1 MEVPTWPSGV
11 VRFDGETLEWGAGE
25 LYRVALSSLL
35 KLEVEPPKRGRLNV
49 KIKFQAG
56 LSTVSRPSSW
66 SLTGA
71 GAWVEQQHEA
81 ALADLVAAVHAASPA
96 TVP

>member
-11 VRFDGETLEWGAGE
+11 VRFDGQTLEWGAGE
-25 LYRVALSSLL
+25 LHRVAVTSLL
-35 KLEVEPPKRGRLNV
+35 KVEIKPPKKGRLNL

-56 LSTVSRPSSW
+56 LGT
-66 SLTGA
+66 TGT

-81 ALADLVAAVHAASPA
+81 ALSELVAAVHAAAPVTA
-96 TVP
+96 P